1 MIYSMLACIGQIC
14 FGRYAS
20 AGITG
25 AVAVVSA
32 IAISRSMP
40 KPNEW
45 RVD

>member
-1 MIYSMLACIGQIC
+1 VYSMLACIGQIC
-14 FGRYAS
+14 FGRYAL
-20 AGITG
+20 AGAMG
-25 AVAVVSA
+25 AVAVISA